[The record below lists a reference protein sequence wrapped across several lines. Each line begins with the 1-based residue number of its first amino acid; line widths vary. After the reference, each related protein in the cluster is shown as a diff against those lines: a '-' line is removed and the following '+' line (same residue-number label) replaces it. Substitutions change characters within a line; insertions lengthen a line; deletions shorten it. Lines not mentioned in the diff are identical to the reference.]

1 MLLAYNLREG
11 KNSKKRRS
19 ILPIKSCIGAMKYE
33 QKKFVSSLKVSFNT
47 FILARSRSLEIKGQ
61 IVKANMSG
69 YSAE

>member
-1 MLLAYNLREG
+1 MN
-11 KNSKKRRS
+11 
-19 ILPIKSCIGAMKYE
+19 